1 MEEIAK
7 KKENC
12 FIKYIGWIK
21 QIFYIFCWILVFI
34 FTGTI
39 KKGEDINDHFGFFMF
54 CIIAWSF
61 MITFY
66 SVSFVY
72 LCKSKTYILL
82 SNMNINNS
90 INNIME
96 NLFKEKPEV
105 NIKCNCY
112 HMETKAIT
120 TYNGSGTQTT
130 FMTIPVSTYTETQK
144 LNIFSYLDISG
155 IFRLK
160 EANKNL
166 IILELGKEINFN
178 DEMTL
183 YDAEKIKNELYSKNR
198 FKDICISVTI
208 ERIVPSLKNYY
219 LINLNGQDYPLL
231 KKWIYITC
239 FILTFDQ
246 LYTLYL
252 ESLCSYQFFVIRK
265 IISSRNNVLENEKYS
280 KFTTGYT
287 INNNNFVAERKSIGG
302 ISTDIE
308 PELPTEEEI
317 EKAKIY
323 NKYIPEYKFNE
334 TGDIININ
342 ENPLDNILE
351 IKEENKKNE
360 INKQNNNN
368 TNNNNLSNT
377 INQPLINND
386 TELSSSK

>member
-1 MEEIAK
+1 M
-7 KKENC
+7 
-12 FIKYIGWIK
+12 
-21 QIFYIFCWILVFI
+21 
-34 FTGTI
+34 
-39 KKGEDINDHFGFFMF
+39 
-54 CIIAWSF
+54 
-61 MITFY
+61 
-66 SVSFVY
+66 
-72 LCKSKTYILL
+72 
-82 SNMNINNS
+82 
-90 INNIME
+90 
-96 NLFKEKPEV
+96 
-105 NIKCNCY
+105 
-112 HMETKAIT
+112 
-120 TYNGSGTQTT
+120 
-130 FMTIPVSTYTETQK
+130 
-144 LNIFSYLDISG
+144 
-155 IFRLK
+155 
-160 EANKNL
+160 
-166 IILELGKEINFN
+166 ELGKEINFN